1 MHVVGV
7 GDQVRKP
14 PKACK
19 FLVVAKVIQLDKTG
33 LPGLFPS
40 GKIGQHDE
48 PEVSNPTHL

>member
-19 FLVVAKVIQLDKTG
+19 FLMVAEVIQLDKTR
-33 LPGLFPS
+33 LPDLFPS

-48 PEVSNPTHL
+48 SEVSNPTHL